1 MFKKADFVLLG
12 LVLATATATYVLKYG
27 SEIENSKNAKLAR
40 EIELEKEAI
49 DILKADWSLLT
60 NPARI
65 QVLGERYKSELNLE
79 VLEPQQIITIDQI
92 PVIVRERS
100 DELRA
105 DSDSAKTGIGDL
117 ITGSIK
123 SGNEQ

>member
-1 MFKKADFVLLG
+1 MFRKADFLFIG

-27 SEIENSKNAKLAR
+27 SEIESNNNARLAR
-40 EIELEKEAI
+40 EIELEKAAI

-65 QVLGERYKSELNLE
+65 QVLAERHEGELKLE
-79 VLEPQQIITIDQI
+79 VLEPRQITTIDEI
-92 PVIVRERS
+92 PLKPADTRGER
-100 DELRA
+100 RA
-105 DSDSAKTGIGDL
+105 DVDNGNRDIGDL

-123 SGNEQ
+123 PESD